1 MSKNPQG
8 KVDEFRSL
16 MSSDRDSEFLRLA
29 NLPNQNIT
37 TLHRWLVE
45 EGYKGS
51 YQSVC
56 TWYGNF
62 HKAGVKAAAFNTNT
76 QEYNGV
82 VPELALQKVIAIFS
96 HQLDTAI
103 QRLGSFDSEEIGAT
117 EYFRRLPHLARE
129 IRSCA
134 GIINQMRFV
143 GDRKNAELAGA
154 YRLQQELLLTFADT
168 PWETALAEALK
179 SALIKI
185 EEEL

>member
-8 KVDEFRSL
+8 KVDEFRSEL
-16 MSSDRDSEFLRLA
+16 NSDRDAEFLRLA

-62 HKAGVKAAAFNTNT
+62 KKAGVKAAAFNTLS
-76 QEYNGV
+76 QDYDGV
-82 VPELALQKVIAIFS
+82 VPELALQKVIAMFS
-96 HQLDTAI
+96 HQMDTAI
-103 QRLGSFDSEEIGAT
+103 EQLSGIQPEEIGAL
-117 EYFRRLPHLARE
+117 EYFRQLPHLARE

-134 GIINQMRFV
+134 LIINQMRFV

-154 YRLQQELLLTFADT
+154 WRVTQELKLVFQDT
-168 PWETALAEALK
+168 PFQNALEEAIK
-179 SALIKI
+179 SVMEHI
-185 EEEL
+185 ESEL

>member
-1 MSKNPQG
+1 MTKFPQG
-8 KVDEFRSL
+8 KVDEFRST
-16 MSSDRDSEFLRLA
+16 MSSDRDAEFVRLA
-29 NLPNQNIT
+29 SLPNQNIT

-56 TWYGNF
+56 TWYANF
-62 HKAGVKAAAFNTNT
+62 KALS
-76 QEYNGV
+76 QDYDGV

-117 EYFRRLPHLARE
+117 EYFRQLPHLARE

-154 YRLQQELLLTFADT
+154 YRIQQELLLLFSDT
-168 PWETALAEALK
+168 PWESALTEALK
-179 SALIKI
+179 SVLTKI

>member
-16 MSSDRDSEFLRLA
+16 MSSDRDAEFLRLA

-56 TWYGNF
+56 TWHSNF
-62 HKAGVKAAAFNTNT
+62 SKAGAKAAAFNTLS
-76 QEYNGV
+76 QDYNGV
-82 VPELALQKVIAIFS
+82 VPELALQKVIAMFS
-96 HQLDTAI
+96 HQMDTAI
-103 QRLGSFDSEEIGAT
+103 EQLSGIQPEEIGVT
-117 EYFRRLPHLARE
+117 EYFRQLPHLARE

-143 GDRKNAELAGA
+143 GDRKNAELSGC
-154 YRLQQELLLTFADT
+154 YRISAELKEIFKDS
-168 PWETALAEALK
+168 PFSSALEEALK